1 MCMSAPKVPEPPA
14 IPAPPIP
21 APPPARTAQRMSNPQ
36 AGGMTDTGML
46 RRTGKRALTIPKST
60 GVNY

>member
-1 MCMSAPKVPEPPA
+1 MCMSTPKIPPPPA
-14 IPAPPIP
+14 VPPPPIP
-21 APPPARTAQRMSNPQ
+21 PPPAARTAQRMSNPM
-36 AGGMTDTGML
+36 ATGMTDGGML